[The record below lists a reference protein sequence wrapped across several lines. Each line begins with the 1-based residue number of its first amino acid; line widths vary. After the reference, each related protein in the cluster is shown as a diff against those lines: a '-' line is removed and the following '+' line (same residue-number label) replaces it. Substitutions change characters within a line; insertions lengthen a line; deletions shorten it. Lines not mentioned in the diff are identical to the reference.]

1 MSTAPPSDPSQ
12 PSAVDMRERIALI
25 VRQALEFG
33 PRDRVLFVRQR
44 CADDS
49 LLYDAV
55 LERLLERDDSPSMTT
70 SAALED
76 DSGVATEVAGNHFPD
91 EPPDRSGERVG
102 TYRLLSR
109 IGLGGMGAVYL
120 AERDDA
126 TYRQRV
132 AIKLVNEGLYGSLT
146 AGRLR
151 AERQMLASL
160 DHPNIA
166 RVLDGGTASDG
177 TPYFVMEYVDGVLLH
192 AHCDSHHL
200 DVTARLKLFRAI
212 CAAVHC
218 AHQNLIVHRD
228 LKPSNILV
236 TAEGTPKLLDFGI
249 AKLLD
254 ASQARHTVAVTQASV
269 RLMTPHYAS
278 PEQVTGGPITTSTDI
293 YALGLLLYE
302 LLTGRRAFDIQSFRL
317 KDIERVL
324 TTTPVVPPS
333 TAVLCKDLKGD
344 LAAGLAAQNAAARST
359 PVQRLHRQLRG
370 DLDVIVL
377 KALQIDPERRY
388 VSVEQFSRDVEH
400 FLAGRPIVARRDTWR
415 YRTAKFVQRY
425 RLGVAASAV
434 ILLLLVGFAAT
445 MYVQAGRIASER
457 DRASAEGARAETVSS
472 FLVELFELSDPGRT
486 RGATITAREILDTGA
501 RRVTEGLRSQPATQ
515 ATLLETIGKVY
526 VNLGL
531 YGNAVE
537 AAQRVLD
544 LRRQERGADHPEIV
558 AALTLLGGALLE
570 AGDFKGAEP
579 ELQEALAMQRRLA
592 GSGSADEADI
602 VHTLGRVRQLEGR
615 YTEAEKLYND
625 SLKLYTDASGGDTS
639 AVSSVMNDL
648 AQVLE
653 RRADLAGAVVMTR
666 EALAMD
672 RRLLGPDH
680 PRVGQQLHN
689 LAYYLYQQGSLEE
702 AAPLFEE
709 SLALLNRVV
718 GAQHPDTIRVLG
730 SYGRFLERQGRF
742 GEADKVLRE
751 ALARQIEVRGE
762 DDYEV
767 AYDRVNLALL
777 LEETGA
783 YAGAIDEL
791 RTARRIFEATL
802 PADHQYL
809 ASALTGLGRVLA
821 TTGRGAEA
829 TPLLERALAI
839 WQAQLPPTHPQ
850 ILVTRAALARAQA
863 GTAQVANAMRV
874 LKEVEPLLVRA
885 YGPDHVDTRR
895 VHAWLGELVPQ

>member
-1 MSTAPPSDPSQ
+1 
-12 PSAVDMRERIALI
+12 MRERIALI

-33 PRDRVLFVRQR
+33 PRDRVVFVRQS
-44 CADDS
+44 CGDDS

-55 LERLLERDDSPSMTT
+55 LERLLEGVGSMPF
-70 SAALED
+70 SASVAAD
-76 DSGVATEVAGNHFPD
+76 GDSGDATELAENGFVH

-102 TYRLLSR
+102 SYRLLSR

-126 TYRQRV
+126 SFRQRV

-151 AERQMLASL
+151 AERQMLATL

-177 TPYFVMEYVDGVLLH
+177 TPYFVMEYVDGVLLD
-192 AHCDSHHL
+192 AYCDSQCL
-200 DVTARLKLFRAI
+200 DIPARLKLFRSI

-236 TAEGTPKLLDFGI
+236 TADGTPKLLDFGI

-254 ASQARHTVAVTQASV
+254 SSQARHTIAVTQASV

-333 TAVLCKDLKGD
+333 TAVLCKDMKGD
-344 LAAGLAAQNAAARST
+344 LATGRIEQIAAARST
-359 PVQRLHRQLRG
+359 PVQKLHRQLKG

-400 FLAGRPIVARRDTWR
+400 FLSGRPIVAQRDTWR

-425 RLGVAASAV
+425 RLGVAASAL

-445 MYVQAGRIASER
+445 MYVQAGRIARER
-457 DRASAEGARAETVSS
+457 DRATAEGARAETVSS

-515 ATLLETIGKVY
+515 ATLLEAIGKVY

-570 AGDFKGAEP
+570 EGDYKAAEP
-579 ELQEALAMQRRLA
+579 NLNEALAMQRRLA
-592 GSGSADEADI
+592 GPESEPEADI

-615 YTEAEKLYND
+615 YDEAEKLYTD
-625 SLKLYTDASGGDTS
+625 SLALYTEASRGDTP

-653 RRADLAGAVVMTR
+653 RRADLEGAVAMTR

-680 PRVGQQLHN
+680 PRVGLQLHN

-702 AAPLFEE
+702 AGPLFQE

-718 GAQHPDTIRVLG
+718 GAQHPDTIRVSG
-730 SYGRFLERQGRF
+730 SYGRFLQRSGRYA
-742 GEADKVLRE
+742 EAEE
-751 ALARQIEVRGE
+751 ALRGVLLRQVELRGE
-762 DDYEV
+762 EDYEV

-777 LEETGA
+777 LEETGDL
-783 YAGAIDEL
+783 AGAEAEL
-791 RTARRIFEATL
+791 RTARRIFEAKL

-809 ASALTGLGRVLA
+809 ASALTALGRVLA
-821 TTGRGAEA
+821 NTGRGAEA
-829 TPLLERALAI
+829 RPLLSRALSI
-839 WQAQLPPTHPQ
+839 WKDQLPEGHPQ
-850 ILVTRAALARAQA
+850 IALTSTALARAESGDGA
-863 GTAQVANAMRV
+863 R
-874 LKEVEPLLVRA
+874 
-885 YGPDHVDTRR
+885 
-895 VHAWLGELVPQ
+895 

>member
-1 MSTAPPSDPSQ
+1 MSAAPPSEPSQ
-12 PSAVDMRERIALI
+12 PSPDVRERIAII

-33 PRDRVLFVRQR
+33 PRDRVVFVRKS
-44 CADDS
+44 CGDDS
-49 LLYDAV
+49 FLYDAV
-55 LERLLERDDSPSMTT
+55 LERLLERGDSVPF
-70 SAALED
+70 AASTALDD
-76 DSGVATEVAGNHFPD
+76 DSGVATELAGSGLPNA
-91 EPPDRSGERVG
+91 PPDRSGERVG
-102 TYRLLSR
+102 HYRLLSR

-132 AIKLVNEGLYGSLT
+132 AIKMVNEGLYGSLT

-177 TPYFVMEYVDGVLLH
+177 TPYFVMEYVDGVLLDVY
-192 AHCDSHHL
+192 CDSHGL
-200 DVTARLKLFRAI
+200 DIAARLKLFRAI

-236 TAEGTPKLLDFGI
+236 TAEGAPKLLDFGI

-254 ASQARHTVAVTQASV
+254 ASQARHTIAVTQASV
-269 RLMTPHYAS
+269 RLMTPQYAS
-278 PEQVTGGPITTSTDI
+278 PEQVTGGPITTATDV

-302 LLTGRRAFDIQSFRL
+302 LLAGRRAFDIQSYRL
-317 KDIERVL
+317 KDMERVL

-333 TAVLCKDLKGD
+333 SAVLCKDMKGG
-344 LAAGLAAQNAAARST
+344 LAAGRAEQIAAARST
-359 PVQRLHRQLRG
+359 PLQRLHRQLRG

-377 KALQIDPERRY
+377 KALQIEPERRY
-388 VSVEQFSRDVEH
+388 VSVEQFSRDAEH
-400 FLAGRPIVARRDTWR
+400 FLDGRPIVAQRDTWS
-415 YRTAKFVQRY
+415 YRTGKFVQRY
-425 RLGVAASAV
+425 RLTVAASGV

-445 MYVQAGRIASER
+445 MYVQAGRIARER
-457 DRASAEGARAETVSS
+457 DRATAEGARAETVSS

-531 YGNAVE
+531 YGNAAA
-537 AAQRVLD
+537 AAQRALD
-544 LRRQERGADHPEIV
+544 LRRQERSGDHPEV
-558 AALTLLGGALLE
+558 VTSLTLLGGALLE
-570 AGDFKGAEP
+570 AGDFKAAEP
-579 ELQEALAMQRRLA
+579 TLKEALAMQRRLA
-592 GSGSADEADI
+592 ASGSVPEADI

-615 YTEAEKLYND
+615 YDEAEKLYNE
-625 SLKLYTDASGGDTS
+625 SLTLYTDASGGDTP

-653 RRADLAGAVVMTR
+653 RRADLAGAAAMTR

-680 PRVGQQLHN
+680 PRVGLQLHN
-689 LAYYLYQQGSLEE
+689 LAYYLYLQGSLDE
-702 AAPLFEE
+702 AGPLFQE

-718 GAQHPDTIRVLG
+718 GAEHPDTIRVLG
-730 SYGRFLERQGRF
+730 SYGRFLQRRGRF
-742 GEADKVLRE
+742 TEAERVLRE
-751 ALARQIEVRGE
+751 ALTRQIEVRGTGG
-762 DDYEV
+762 YEV

-777 LEETGA
+777 LEETGV
-783 YAGAIDEL
+783 YGPAIDEF
-791 RTARRIFEATL
+791 RNARQIFEATL

-839 WQAQLPPTHPQ
+839 WKAQLPPTHPQ
-850 ILVTRAALARAQA
+850 ILVTRAALARVAAGSGQA
-863 GTAQVANAMRV
+863 AEARAV
-874 LKEVEPLLVRA
+874 LKEIEPLLLSA
-885 YGPDHVDTRR
+885 YGPDHIDTRR
-895 VHAWLGELVPQ
+895 VQGWLRELEGR

>member
-1 MSTAPPSDPSQ
+1 
-12 PSAVDMRERIALI
+12 MRERIALI

-33 PRDRVLFVRQR
+33 PRDRVVFVRQS
-44 CADDS
+44 CGDDS

-55 LERLLERDDSPSMTT
+55 LERLLEGVG
-70 SAALED
+70 SAPFSESLAVEGESGDATELA
-76 DSGVATEVAGNHFPD
+76 DSGLVH

-102 TYRLLSR
+102 PYRLLSR

-126 TYRQRV
+126 SFRQRV

-151 AERQMLASL
+151 AERQMLATL

-177 TPYFVMEYVDGVLLH
+177 TPYFVMEYVDGVLLD
-192 AHCDSHHL
+192 AYCDSHRL
-200 DVTARLKLFRAI
+200 DVPARLKLFRAI

-236 TAEGTPKLLDFGI
+236 TADGTPKLLDFGI

-254 ASQARHTVAVTQASV
+254 ASQARHTIAVTQASV

-302 LLTGRRAFDIQSFRL
+302 LLTGRRALDIQSLRL

-324 TTTPVVPPS
+324 TTMPVVPPS
-333 TAVLCKDLKGD
+333 TAVLCKDMKGD
-344 LAAGLAAQNAAARST
+344 LAAGRMEQIAAARST
-359 PVQRLHRQLRG
+359 PVQKLHRLLKG

-388 VSVEQFSRDVEH
+388 VSVEQFSRDVES
-400 FLAGRPIVARRDTWR
+400 FLGGRPIVAQRDTWR
-415 YRTAKFVQRY
+415 YRTGKFVQRY
-425 RLGVAASAV
+425 RLGVAASAL

-445 MYVQAGRIASER
+445 MYVQAGRIARER
-457 DRASAEGARAETVSS
+457 DRATAEGARAETVSS

-544 LRRQERGADHPEIV
+544 LRKQERSADHPEIV

-570 AGDFKGAEP
+570 AGDFRAAEP
-579 ELQEALAMQRRLA
+579 HLREALAMQRRLA
-592 GSGSADEADI
+592 GPGSAPEADI

-615 YTEAEKLYND
+615 YDEAEKLYTD
-625 SLKLYTDASGGDTS
+625 SLALYTEAARGETP

-653 RRADLAGAVVMTR
+653 RRADLAGAVAMTR
-666 EALAMD
+666 DALAMD

-702 AAPLFEE
+702 AGTLFQE

-730 SYGRFLERQGRF
+730 SYGRFLQRQGRF
-742 GEADKVLRE
+742 DEAGKVLRE
-751 ALARQIEVRGE
+751 ALARQIEVRG
-762 DDYEV
+762 DSDYEV

-777 LEETGA
+777 LEETGDL
-783 YAGAIDEL
+783 AGAESEL

-809 ASALTGLGRVLA
+809 ASALTALGRVL
-821 TTGRGAEA
+821 TNTGRTAEA
-829 TPLLERALAI
+829 RPLLERALAI
-839 WQAQLPPTHPQ
+839 WKAQLPEGHPQ
-850 ILVTRAALARAQA
+850 IVLTSSALALAQSGA
-863 GTAQVANAMRV
+863 GGR
-874 LKEVEPLLVRA
+874 
-885 YGPDHVDTRR
+885 
-895 VHAWLGELVPQ
+895 